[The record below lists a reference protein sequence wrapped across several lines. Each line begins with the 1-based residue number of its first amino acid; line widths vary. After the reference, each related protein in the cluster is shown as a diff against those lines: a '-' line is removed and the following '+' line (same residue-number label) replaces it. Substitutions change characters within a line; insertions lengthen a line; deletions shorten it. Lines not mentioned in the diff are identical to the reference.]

1 MFPMPYFDNNATSPL
16 YPIARESLVLAL
28 DEAWQNPS
36 SPYQRSARVHVLLEA
51 AREKFATALR
61 CQADELVFNSG
72 ATEGVNAVFA
82 WSRHNS
88 DDDACVL
95 ISRTEHPCVIES
107 AKTFFGE
114 RIVWLDVDEDGVVLY
129 EQLQKYLQERKV
141 CLVAVMAANN
151 ETGVLAPVTEI
162 GSLCLAADVRWLCD
176 ATQWIGKLSAN
187 DLLRADFLVG
197 SAHKFG
203 GPKGVGFLRLS
214 SSIVGF
220 RSARGGEQE
229 GGRRGGT
236 LNYPSITS
244 MCEVLSS
251 LDQNELTQSD
261 ARLVWRQAFEERLQ
275 RSIPG
280 LIVNGAQT
288 ERLWNTV
295 SLRMPSQDNVRWLRK
310 LDKAGFEVST
320 GSACSSGSEEPSH
333 VLAAQGLGAEAARR
347 TIRASS
353 GWLTT
358 EGEWVALADAIEEIW
373 DEFSGSSGGA
383 FEVISV
389 N

>member
-1 MFPMPYFDNNATSPL
+1 VS
-16 YPIARESLVLAL
+16 AL
-28 DEAWQNPS
+28 DDAWQNPS
-36 SPYQRSARVHVLLEA
+36 SPYQRSARVHALLEL
-51 AREKFATALR
+51 AREKFAEALG
-61 CQADELVFNSG
+61 CKTDEIVFNSG

-82 WSRHNS
+82 WSRQIS

-114 RIVWLDVDEDGVVLY
+114 RVVWLDVDENGVASC

-141 CLVAVMAANN
+141 CLVAIMAANN
-151 ETGVLAPVTEI
+151 ETGVLAPMGKI
-162 GSLCLAADVRWLCD
+162 GSLCRSAGVRWLCD
-176 ATQWIGKLSAN
+176 ATQWIGKLLAA
-187 DLLRADFLVG
+187 DLSSADFLVG

-203 GPKGVGFLRLS
+203 GPKGVGFLRLLS
-214 SSIVGF
+214 SVEGF
-220 RSARGGEQE
+220 HSAKGGEQE

-236 LNYPSITS
+236 LNYPSIS
-244 MCEVLSS
+244 AMCEVLSS
-251 LDQNELTQSD
+251 LDQNELTQTE
-261 ARLVWRQAFEERLQ
+261 ARLAWRRAFEERLQ
-275 RSIPG
+275 QSIPG
-280 LIVNGAQT
+280 LIVNSAGA
-288 ERLWNTV
+288 ERLWNTA

-320 GSACSSGSEEPSH
+320 GSACSSGSEAPSH
-333 VLAAQGLGAEAARR
+333 VLAAQGLEAEAARR

-358 EGEWVALADAIEEIW
+358 EEEWVALADAIEKIW
-373 DEFSGSSGGA
+373 DEFSGKSGDA

-389 N
+389 DS